1 MQKYYFWKN
10 DELYLHIYL
19 KPRSKKNALMG
30 LHNNKLKILLTSP
43 PVDNAANEHLVEFLA
58 KYFHVAKNQITLI
71 KGAASSNKTVC
82 IKGATYAEQLL
93 STIK

>member
-1 MQKYYFWKN
+1 MQKCYSWKN
-10 DELYLHIYL
+10 DELYLDIYL
-19 KPRSKKNALMG
+19 KPRSKKNAAIG

-58 KYFHVAKNQITLI
+58 KYFHVAKKQVTII

-82 IKGATYAEQLL
+82 IKGATNAEQLL